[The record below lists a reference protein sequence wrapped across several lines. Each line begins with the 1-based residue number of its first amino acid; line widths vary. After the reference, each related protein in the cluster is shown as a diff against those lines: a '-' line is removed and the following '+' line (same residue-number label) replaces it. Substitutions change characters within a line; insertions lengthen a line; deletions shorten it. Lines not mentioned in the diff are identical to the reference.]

1 MEGRG
6 KFHDATSNNYFLD
19 FFFAANNH
27 KNEPENKPETE
38 IKNKKKEE

>member
-1 MEGRG
+1 MTP
-6 KFHDATSNNYFLD
+6 HQTTISLT